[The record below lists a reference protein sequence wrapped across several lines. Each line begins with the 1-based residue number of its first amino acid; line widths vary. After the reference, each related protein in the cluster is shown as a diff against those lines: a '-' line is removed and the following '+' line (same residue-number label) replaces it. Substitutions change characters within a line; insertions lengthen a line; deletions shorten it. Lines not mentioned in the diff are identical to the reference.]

1 MTDAGSNG
9 KVAIVGA
16 GLAGSLL
23 AVYLARRGIGV
34 DMYEQLPDSRREE
47 VPAGRSINLAL
58 AERGIHAL
66 QRAGVYGDVSK
77 FAIPMRG
84 RMVHELEGTA
94 ELQPYSINPDEV
106 IYAAHRARL
115 NQVLLDAAER
125 AGDVT
130 IHFRHKLVDGDLER
144 GELVFEDAGSGKRL
158 RVRAGTVFG
167 ADGAG
172 SPLRELVEQATGTK
186 ANPEL
191 LDHGYKELTVPPA
204 DNGDFRLEPNAL
216 HIWPRGGYMLIALP
230 NTDCSFTATL
240 FLPDRGE
247 PGFDHL
253 KSDEDV
259 RQFFDSNFAD
269 VVPHIPNLT
278 REFRERPT
286 GILGTV
292 RCSQWHYRGR
302 ALLLGDAAHAIV
314 PFHGQ
319 GMNCAFEDCEVLD
332 DILDSGEHDWAR
344 AFDQFQQRRVA
355 DCDAIADMALENYV
369 EMRDSVRDPHFK
381 LKKRIAA
388 LLQRRH
394 PRRFVPRYSLVMFR
408 RLPYA
413 EARRRGTLQQEI
425 LERLADGI
433 DDPGQADMAL
443 ADKLVNRWL
452 KPLEE
457 AG

>member
-1 MTDAGSNG
+1 MADPSKESVT
-9 KVAIVGA
+9 IVGA

-23 AVYLARRGIGV
+23 AVYLARRGFRV
-34 DMYEQLPDSRREE
+34 EMFEQLPDSRQED

-66 QRAGVYGDVSK
+66 ERVGVYADVAK

-84 RMVHELEGTA
+84 RLVHDIQGDTEL
-94 ELQPYSINPDEV
+94 LPYSIHPGEV

-130 IHFRHKLVDGDLER
+130 IHFRNKLVEGDVER
-144 GELVFEDAGSGKRL
+144 GELVFEDTATVKRH
-158 RVRAGTVFG
+158 RVKASPVFG

-172 SPLRELVEQATGTK
+172 SPLRELVERATATK
-186 ANPEL
+186 ADPEL
-191 LDHGYKELTVPPA
+191 LDHGYKELAVPPSEA
-204 DNGDFRLEPNAL
+204 GNFRLEPNAL

-230 NTDCSFTATL
+230 NTDHSFTATL
-240 FLPDRGE
+240 FLPNRGD

-253 KSDEDV
+253 KDDKAV
-259 RQFFDSNFAD
+259 RDFFHANFAD
-269 VVPHIPNLT
+269 VMPHIPGLT
-278 REFRERPT
+278 REFQEHPT

-292 RCSQWHYRGR
+292 RCSQWHHRGR

-332 DILDSGEHDWAR
+332 DILESGETDWER
-344 AFDQFQQRRVA
+344 VFDQFQQHRLA

-381 LKKRIAA
+381 LKKDIAA

-394 PRRFVPRYSLVMFR
+394 PKRFVPRYALVMFR

-413 EARRRGTLQQEI
+413 EARRRGTLQQGI
-425 LERLADGI
+425 LERLAEGI
-433 DDPGQADMAL
+433 EDPRQADMAL
-443 ADKLVNRWL
+443 ADKLVNKWL
-452 KPLEE
+452 APL
-457 AG
+457 